1 MKNRNYWKIV
11 GYSMIVCLFT
21 AMSLWVQNVEAADS
35 FGDPFEGDKLQN
47 SNWEWQNEPPTWDV
61 GKTREGFLY
70 IDSEPNRNVW
80 ASDASHF
87 LYQETET
94 DMFDVETNFFS
105 RWTTTSGVNGLLV
118 KSPGDDNWVTIKFF
132 SQAAGQNAVIQFQ
145 SKGAG
150 MGPADV
156 PWKQE
161 FGEFRDIELS
171 LRLKK
176 EGDTY
181 TAWYKTAEDT
191 DWVSIGQGSFAL
203 TPPLQLGIYA
213 GVAAADGT
221 LEVEYEYFKD
231 NMNPFPVEP
240 GGKVTT
246 TWGAVKTRY

>member
-1 MKNRNYWKIV
+1 MKKRNYWKII
-11 GYSMIVCLFT
+11 GYSAIVCLFT
-21 AMSLWVQNVEAADS
+21 AMSLWVKNVNAES

-70 IDSEPNRNVW
+70 IDCEPERNLW

-94 DMFDVETNFFS
+94 DMFDVETHFS
-105 RWTTTSGVNGLLV
+105 AKWDTNSGVNGLLV
-118 KSPGDDNWVTIKFF
+118 KSPTDNNWVTIKFW
-132 SQAAGQNAVIQFQ
+132 SRNAADRGHIQYQ
-145 SKGAG
+145 TREAG
-150 MGPADV
+150 LGPLDIQ
-156 PWKQE
+156 WR
-161 FGEFRDIELS
+161 FGDWGDIQMS

-181 TAWYKTAEDT
+181 TAWYKAVDDK
-191 DWVSIGQGSFAL
+191 DWVDIGQGAFAL
-203 TPPLQLGIYA
+203 TPPLQLGIFA
-213 GVAAADGT
+213 GVADPTGN